1 MAFPMRRYAHG
12 SVKVVFSKKI
22 QMAKQCRRCIVKSAD
37 FGNLCSECRH
47 LQGLEVVAKRYGEEA
62 GQMRFINKDRT

>member
-1 MAFPMRRYAHG
+1 
-12 SVKVVFSKKI
+12 
-22 QMAKQCRRCIVKSAD
+22 
-37 FGNLCSECRH
+37 